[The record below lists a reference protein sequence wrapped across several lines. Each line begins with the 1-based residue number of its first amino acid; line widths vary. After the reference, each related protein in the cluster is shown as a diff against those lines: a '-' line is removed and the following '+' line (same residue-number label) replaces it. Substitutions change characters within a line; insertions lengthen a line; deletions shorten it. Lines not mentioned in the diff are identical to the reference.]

1 MNKYKDSSHN
11 SDIEDKNSNSG
22 TNIIFEN
29 YKNEDNENENENEKE
44 YNKMILNELKKIQNP
59 EKNNIRRESYNNS
72 RRFKNAYTNT
82 NSFTTTTNTHN
93 TQKTQKTNNSSFQSI
108 QLNNKQVKYN
118 YLCWNDLSLQ
128 KKLLIKN
135 RSNSVKKIESFKD
148 ESKGNS
154 INDKTEIMIY
164 KLKHLNI
171 SLDKEKSYFYYFRN
185 FSNLKEQANNY
196 TQKSSDNLNNNNDE
210 EGDSNYNEQ
219 FFYPNE
225 FYISKK
231 NSLHIKTHISN
242 LFDKL
247 RQHNNNC

>member
-1 MNKYKDSSHN
+1 
-11 SDIEDKNSNSG
+11 
-22 TNIIFEN
+22 
-29 YKNEDNENENENEKE
+29 
-44 YNKMILNELKKIQNP
+44 
-59 EKNNIRRESYNNS
+59 
-72 RRFKNAYTNT
+72 
-82 NSFTTTTNTHN
+82 
-93 TQKTQKTNNSSFQSI
+93 
-108 QLNNKQVKYN
+108 
-118 YLCWNDLSLQ
+118 
-128 KKLLIKN
+128 
-135 RSNSVKKIESFKD
+135 
-148 ESKGNS
+148 
-154 INDKTEIMIY
+154 MIY

>member
-1 MNKYKDSSHN
+1 M
-11 SDIEDKNSNSG
+11 
-22 TNIIFEN
+22 
-29 YKNEDNENENENEKE
+29 
-44 YNKMILNELKKIQNP
+44 
-59 EKNNIRRESYNNS
+59 
-72 RRFKNAYTNT
+72 
-82 NSFTTTTNTHN
+82 
-93 TQKTQKTNNSSFQSI
+93 
-108 QLNNKQVKYN
+108 
-118 YLCWNDLSLQ
+118 CWNDLSLQ

-185 FSNLKEQANNY
+185 FSNLKEQANDY